1 MHRKIAGL
9 TIAAALVA
17 AMFISTP
24 LRAEPVLVVV
34 AVDTHGNTAE
44 YVKRLENTIKI
55 AKSLAPSSTW
65 RVWVAFYSGP
75 STGTVY
81 VSAEYESLAALAEAD
96 AAFNASEE
104 FAASVAA
111 LAEMGRTIISRA
123 TLNDATP

>member
-1 MHRKIAGL
+1 MHRKIALL

-44 YVKRLENTIKI
+44 YVKRLEDTIKI

-81 VSAEYESLAALAEAD
+81 VTAEYESRAALAEAD
-96 AAFNASEE
+96 AAFSASEE

-111 LAEMGRTIISRA
+111 LAEMGRTIESRA
-123 TLNDATP
+123 TLNDVTP